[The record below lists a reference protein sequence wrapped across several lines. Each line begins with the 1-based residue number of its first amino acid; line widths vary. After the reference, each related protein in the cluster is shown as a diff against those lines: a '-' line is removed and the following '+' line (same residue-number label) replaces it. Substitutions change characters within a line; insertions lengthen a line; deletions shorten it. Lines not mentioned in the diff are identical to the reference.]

1 MRSDER
7 GFSLLEVILALG
19 MLAAVLVSTT
29 GLLVMGSYQTKSGR
43 TASEA
48 LSVARTILEEM
59 QGWGFQQTY
68 LAYGLNGS
76 AASYTID
83 TRTNSYTAK
92 WQSTLDAKLRNSYAI
107 VELESMSMSG
117 TPPPLASTQT
127 IGITVRIFWE
137 ERKRSR
143 NIQVRTVRM

>member
-59 QGWGFQQTY
+59 QGWG
-68 LAYGLNGS
+68 L
-76 AASYTID
+76 
-83 TRTNSYTAK
+83 
-92 WQSTLDAKLRNSYAI
+92 STDLPRLRAQRLGRQLYD
-107 VELESMSMSG
+107 
-117 TPPPLASTQT
+117 
-127 IGITVRIFWE
+127 
-137 ERKRSR
+137 
-143 NIQVRTVRM
+143 